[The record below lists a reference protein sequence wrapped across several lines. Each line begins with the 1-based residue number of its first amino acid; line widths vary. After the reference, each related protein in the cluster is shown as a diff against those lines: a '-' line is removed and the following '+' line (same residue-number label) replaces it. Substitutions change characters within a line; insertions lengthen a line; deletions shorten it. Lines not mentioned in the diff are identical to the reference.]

1 MLRQVFRR
9 FAAVPLYE
17 TPEYSKLSAINGD
30 FISSANSAMDG
41 KYHKFVPF
49 YLESRLTSI
58 NKKYVL
64 KMDYHPDT
72 E

>member
-1 MLRQVFRR
+1 MLRQAFRR

-17 TPEYSKLSAINGD
+17 TPEYSKLAEINGD
-30 FISSANSAMDG
+30 FISSANSATGG
-41 KYHKFVPF
+41 KYNQFIPF

-58 NKKYVL
+58 NKRYVL
-64 KMDYHPDT
+64 KMDYLPDT